1 MEKYIVWHIQGGL
14 GKNIAATSLLTSLQK
29 KYEDRKIVI
38 VASYPEVFLN
48 HSSVY
53 RVYKLGTT
61 QYFYDDYIKDK
72 DTIIFRQE
80 YIDMV
85 NEELELT
92 NPIYSFSDIQSAL
105 KYASESVTIYPE
117 EVGKEVYDILI
128 AEKVEEYLKN
138 YKNELET
145 IYR

>member
-1 MEKYIVWHIQGGL
+1 MGKLKNEMLSGL
-14 GKNIAATSLLTSLQK
+14 TQSELENVLYHRNDDIEIEYHQW
-29 KYEDRKIVI
+29 
-38 VASYPEVFLN
+38 LN
-48 HSSVY
+48 S
-53 RVYKLGTT
+53 
-61 QYFYDDYIKDK
+61 
-72 DTIIFRQE
+72 QE